1 MKGWIR
7 KAAAALAALMC
18 MLFSASCG
26 GKKDGGGGHA
36 FTPSLVYES
45 ASGQIS
51 FAGWAGGRVIIA
63 DREMDENQYW
73 HDVLLSVSEDG
84 SDVRR
89 IELKSHMR
97 DGDSAA
103 SGANLWYITEDENIW
118 YYESVFAYHEDGS
131 RADVRG
137 YVCLITPEGELLK
150 EYDITSLFAGS
161 DLYAISGM
169 AEAGGQ
175 LYVTNSKNVFR
186 VSETG
191 CEIAA
196 GIDGSAINRLIG
208 TRDGALYVQLSDNTI
223 CPVDLSSGKLL
234 EGFKIPDKDEYRS
247 FTINAGEDYD
257 FLFSTQLGIKGFDVG
272 DETAETVVDFTASDF
287 AEGDVY
293 QNYRPAGDGRF
304 VAVPADSGHY
314 RSAVYL
320 LTPKASDGK
329 EKTIITLGCVYLTS
343 GVRSAAALFNRRSAD
358 YRVEIINYGEN
369 VTESEA
375 ITALNADMAAGN
387 IPDMLL
393 LNSMMPYESYINKGI
408 RVDLYSIGDLG
419 GFLKSDELQRN
430 IIETCERGGK
440 LYSVPGSFA
449 IMTMDASP
457 SDIEGAIGE
466 IPGKFTVDDLI
477 AVCSAYPDRAPFANV
492 SRDEFSIFLAYFAF
506 SQYADAEKG
515 VCDFDSEDFIKLLDF
530 AASLPEQS
538 PVQKS
543 GGELTEYEVLKE
555 KRAIFGFTQ
564 IDSYKQYWSD
574 RMVSFDGDIELI
586 GFPGR
591 EGGPTMPFVALSEI
605 AVCSTA
611 KDIGGCA
618 GFVRFFLGEESQS
631 SSSELPVNRKARA
644 KLAEKSVSDRTM
656 AGVYFVKGM
665 GVTIGNITPEAA
677 AELDGVI
684 DRLDMYVRIDES
696 VGNLMIEEVSA
707 FLSGARTS
715 VETAALIQNRMAN
728 MLSERG

>member
-1 MKGWIR
+1 M
-7 KAAAALAALMC
+7 AA
-18 MLFSASCG
+18 
-26 GKKDGGGGHA
+26 H
-36 FTPSLVYES
+36 
-45 ASGQIS
+45 IS
-51 FAGWAGGRVIIA
+51 
-63 DREMDENQYW
+63 
-73 HDVLLSVSEDG
+73 
-84 SDVRR
+84 
-89 IELKSHMR
+89 
-97 DGDSAA
+97 
-103 SGANLWYITEDENIW
+103 
-118 YYESVFAYHEDGS
+118 
-131 RADVRG
+131 
-137 YVCLITPEGELLK
+137 
-150 EYDITSLFAGS
+150 
-161 DLYAISGM
+161 
-169 AEAGGQ
+169 
-175 LYVTNSKNVFR
+175 
-186 VSETG
+186 
-191 CEIAA
+191 
-196 GIDGSAINRLIG
+196 
-208 TRDGALYVQLSDNTI
+208 
-223 CPVDLSSGKLL
+223 
-234 EGFKIPDKDEYRS
+234 
-247 FTINAGEDYD
+247 
-257 FLFSTQLGIKGFDVG
+257 
-272 DETAETVVDFTASDF
+272 
-287 AEGDVY
+287 
-293 QNYRPAGDGRF
+293 
-304 VAVPADSGHY
+304 
-314 RSAVYL
+314 
-320 LTPKASDGK
+320 
-329 EKTIITLGCVYLTS
+329 
-343 GVRSAAALFNRRSAD
+343 
-358 YRVEIINYGEN
+358 EIINYGEN
-369 VTESEA
+369 ALESEA

-408 RVDLYSIGDLG
+408 LVDLYSLGDLG
-419 GFLKSDELQRN
+419 GLLKSDELQRS

-466 IPGKFTVDDLI
+466 IPDTFTVDDLI
-477 AVCSAYPDRAPFANV
+477 VVCSAYPDRAPFAGV
-492 SRDEFSIFLAYFAF
+492 SRDEFAIFLAYFSF

-618 GFVRFFLGEESQS
+618 GFVRFFLGEEAQS

-644 KLAEKSVSDRTM
+644 KLAEKSVSDQTM

-715 VETAALIQNRMAN
+715 AETAALIQNRMAN